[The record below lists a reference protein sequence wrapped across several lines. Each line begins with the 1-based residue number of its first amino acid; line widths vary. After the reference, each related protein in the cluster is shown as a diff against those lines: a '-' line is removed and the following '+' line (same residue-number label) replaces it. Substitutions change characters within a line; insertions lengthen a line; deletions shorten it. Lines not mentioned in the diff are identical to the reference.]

1 MPKKLKILVIRFSSI
16 GDIVLTTP
24 IIRCLKLQTKAEIDF
39 LTKTNYKEVIISNP
53 NISEVYC
60 ITKYSKTLEVLRSKD
75 YDLVIDLQNNFR
87 SLKLR
92 LQLAVKS
99 YTYSKNSFKR
109 YLLVYFGVN
118 LLNDHVVDRY
128 FTSVEKLN
136 VYNDKKGIDYYINSN
151 TVKTDF
157 NTDQDYI
164 CWCIGGTYEQKKLS
178 ITQIKNIISKIKLP
192 VLIIGGEADKKMGL
206 QILESLKKENVFDL
220 CGETSFDQS
229 AYLMKNSKLVL
240 TNDTGMMHI
249 ASAFDIPIVSF
260 WGCTKPSLGFAPYL
274 TSKKPHNIITS
285 LSKRPCS
292 KHGKYCRFQRDGCVK
307 FIDESVILNTV
318 ERLLK

>member
-60 ITKYSKTLEVLRSKD
+60 SEHSKTLEVLRSKD
-75 YDLVIDLQNNFR
+75 YDIVIDLQNNFR

-109 YLLVYFGVN
+109 YLLIYFGVN

-128 FTSVEKLN
+128 FTSVKKLN
-136 VYNDKKGIDYYINSN
+136 VYNDKKR
-151 TVKTDF
+151 
-157 NTDQDYI
+157 
-164 CWCIGGTYEQKKLS
+164 
-178 ITQIKNIISKIKLP
+178 
-192 VLIIGGEADKKMGL
+192 
-206 QILESLKKENVFDL
+206 
-220 CGETSFDQS
+220 
-229 AYLMKNSKLVL
+229 
-240 TNDTGMMHI
+240 H
-249 ASAFDIPIVSF
+249 
-260 WGCTKPSLGFAPYL
+260 
-274 TSKKPHNIITS
+274 
-285 LSKRPCS
+285 
-292 KHGKYCRFQRDGCVK
+292 RF
-307 FIDESVILNTV
+307 LH
-318 ERLLK
+318 